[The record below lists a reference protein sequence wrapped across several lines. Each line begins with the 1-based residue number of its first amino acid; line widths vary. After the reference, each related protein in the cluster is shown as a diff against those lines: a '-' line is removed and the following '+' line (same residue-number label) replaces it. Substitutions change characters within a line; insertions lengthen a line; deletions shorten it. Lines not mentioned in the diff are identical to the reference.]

1 MAFLDFLFGTAEKQ
15 QQVPRFTGQQQR
27 ALSGLLSGVQQQLPQ
42 GLDFLSQ
49 LLSGGG
55 VSEETYD
62 RPALRQFSEQIVP
75 GIAERFTGEFGPG
88 SQQSSAFGQQLGQAG
103 AGLAEA
109 LAAQRSQRGVQQQ
122 QLGLQGLS
130 QLQALLGAGL
140 APQYDTRFSP
150 AQPGFL
156 AQQAPGASQL
166 GLLKL
171 LGAF

>member
-1 MAFLDFLFGTAEKQ
+1 MAFMDFLFGKGERTQ
-15 QQVPRFTGQQQR
+15 QLPRFTGQQQR
-27 ALSGLLSGVQQQLPQ
+27 ALSGILSGAQQQLPQ

-55 VSEETYD
+55 VSEETFE
-62 RPALRQFSEQIVP
+62 RPAIRQFSEQIIP
-75 GIAERFTGEFGPG
+75 GIAERFTGAFGPG

-122 QLGLQGLS
+122 QLGLQGLG

-140 APQYDTRFSP
+140 TPQFDTRI
-150 AQPGFL
+150 QG
-156 AQQAPGASQL
+156 AQQGLLGTLAPGASQL

-171 LGAF
+171 LGGF